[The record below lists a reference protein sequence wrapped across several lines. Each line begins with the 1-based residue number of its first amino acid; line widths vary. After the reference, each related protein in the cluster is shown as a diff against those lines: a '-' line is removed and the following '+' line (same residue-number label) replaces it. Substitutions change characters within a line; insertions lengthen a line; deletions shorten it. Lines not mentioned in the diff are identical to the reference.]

1 MNNFSTTPVYHG
13 GSAGKMKGWPSGGG
27 GSTSPNPDTIRMV
40 LEEKSFH
47 QANSNPA
54 IAALHTT
61 PNDSTYGYKTYD
73 LNQLTRIFATFAL
86 PHKQWSR
93 VLTGATGV
101 RLWLFGYHETT
112 IAAPNN
118 TISINV
124 SLTGIDQG
132 GSYNY
137 TAPAAGYVYN
147 RTIDAAT
154 SAPYQNMTIFVDDMD
169 VNDPGGG
176 GLIYDPIFHLRILRN
191 NSGGGDTYP
200 NVFRLQGGIVEFPL
214 V

>member
-1 MNNFSTTPVYHG
+1 MQQSRIYHG
-13 GSAGKMKGWPSGGG
+13 GGAGRRGFAAGG
-27 GSTSPNPDTIRMV
+27 GSSGPNPDTIRIV

-73 LNQLTRIFATFAL
+73 MNQLTRVFATFAL
-86 PHKQWSR
+86 PHDQWSR
-93 VLTGATGV
+93 VLTGSTGV
-101 RLWLFGYHETT
+101 KLYLFGYIETT

-118 TISINV
+118 ILSFNV

-132 GSYNY
+132 GSFNY
-137 TAPAAGYVYN
+137 TAPPAGYVYN
-147 RTIDAAT
+147 RTIDGAVF
-154 SAPYQNMTIFVDDMD
+154 APYQNATIFVGDMD
-169 VNDPGGG
+169 VYDPGGG
-176 GLIYDPIFHLRILRN
+176 GLVNTPTFHLRVLRN
-191 NSGGGDTYP
+191 NNGGGDTYP

-214 V
+214 T